1 MLLAVPVIVKIAS
14 VPEQTG
20 SLEVNDVIAG
30 LGDIVTVVEFV
41 NIDEQLLPLMLFS
54 LIEVFPKIPEIV
66 MIFLP
71 AASKITVGFVS
82 PPSVV

>member
-71 AASKITVGFVS
+71 VASKITVGFVS

>member
-1 MLLAVPVIVKIAS
+1 MLLTVPVIVKIAS
-14 VPEQTG
+14 VPEQMG
-20 SLEVNDVIAG
+20 SLEVNDVISG
-30 LGDIVTVVEFV
+30 FGDTVTVVEFV

-54 LIEVFPKIPEIV
+54 FIVVSTIMPEIV

-71 AASKITVGFVS
+71 VASKITVGFVS